1 MLKYVTSRS
10 GNYHSTPFYVQ
21 APLTG
26 IASLTG
32 RGAFIMPM
40 LNDLDL
46 IIREYPEDFPYL
58 HVYAI
63 GDVHVGSPQFDE
75 RAIKKKIRIIQE
87 DPYAAVVVCG
97 DAADLGL
104 KNAKTNI
111 YQATMSIRDQLEY
124 VYELFL
130 PITDKIA
137 ACVPG
142 NHEER
147 ITREV
152 GTCPM
157 YDLCV
162 RWGIQDVYRENV
174 AITKYMFGTLSG
186 SSKRNAFIGITTH
199 GSTRNK
205 HKKFIASFDGID
217 FAISGHTHTPEY
229 SPHGK
234 IRVNARMATAN
245 HVAYKEIV
253 VDATLSPGGYSIKKE
268 YEVAPPPELQYLELT
283 SYRDTDK
290 QRLNHKVMN
299 YHAIQI

>member
-1 MLKYVTSRS
+1 M
-10 GNYHSTPFYVQ
+10 
-21 APLTG
+21 
-26 IASLTG
+26 
-32 RGAFIMPM
+32 M
-40 LNDLDL
+40 NDLDL
-46 IIREYPEDFPYL
+46 IVKQYPEDITTL

-75 RAIKKKIRIIQE
+75 QAIRKKIKIIQD
-87 DPYAAVVVCG
+87 DPLAAVCICG
-97 DAADLGL
+97 DLGDYGL
-104 KNAKTNI
+104 KNAKTNV
-111 YQATMSIRDQLEY
+111 YQATMQPRQQQEY
-124 VYELFL
+124 IYELFA
-130 PITDKIA
+130 PIADKIA
-137 ACVPG
+137 AAVPG

-162 RWGIQDVYRENV
+162 RWGIPDVYRENV
-174 AITKYMFGTLSG
+174 AITKYVFGSLSG
-186 SSKRNAFIGITTH
+186 CSKRNAFIGITTH

-234 IRVNARMATAN
+234 IRVNARMATA
-245 HVAYKEIV
+245 HHIAYKEIV

-283 SYRDTDK
+283 SYRESDK
-290 QRLNHKVMN
+290 QRQNHKVMN
-299 YHAIQI
+299 YHAIQIT